1 MPLGCQSD
9 GPRTAPDARP
19 VASPGEQTLQLEA
32 AQAALGGGDYAQ
44 ALELFRE
51 ILASNPT
58 VAQAYMGI
66 GQIYERQGNLAEAE
80 PAFSRA
86 ARLEPRNFDAQIS
99 HGRVLTAMKRYLEAI
114 RAYHR
119 ALSINPESFEAN
131 LAMAQAY
138 LALDDSPG
146 ALVFAEKSVRLQPGS
161 GPARL
166 AYGKALLGS
175 GRAGEA
181 VEQLESANEL
191 MDTTP
196 DFLLALIR
204 AYGEQRRF
212 EEAANAA
219 RVLVRIAPSAG
230 AYERLGWS
238 EFRLG
243 RYQQSID
250 AYRDAVRIDPD
261 NWPALNGIGVNAL
274 NTWLL
279 SNRQDV
285 QAANEAREAFRRSLR
300 NNPNQPKVVRLL
312 TTYQI

>member
-1 MPLGCQSD
+1 
-9 GPRTAPDARP
+9 
-19 VASPGEQTLQLEA
+19 LQLEA
-32 AQAALGGGDYAQ
+32 AQAALSGGDYSQ

-51 ILASNPT
+51 ILAANPT
-58 VAQAYMGI
+58 VADAYLGI
-66 GQIYERQGNLAEAE
+66 GAIHERQGNLAEAE
-80 PAFSRA
+80 PAFARA

-99 HGRVLTAMKRYLEAI
+99 HGRVLAAMRRYLEAI

-119 ALSINPESFEAN
+119 ALSIDPESFEAN
-131 LAMAQAY
+131 LAMAQTY
-138 LALDDSPG
+138 LALDDPAG
-146 ALVFAEKSVRLQPGS
+146 ALTFAEKAARLQSGS
-161 GPARL
+161 GPARV
-166 AYGKALLGS
+166 AYGRALLGT
-175 GRAGEA
+175 GRAAEA
-181 VEQLESANEL
+181 IDQLETANEL
-191 MDTTP
+191 MDPTP
-196 DFLLALIR
+196 DLLMTLVK
-204 AYGEQRRF
+204 AYGEQKRF

-219 RVLVRIAPSAG
+219 RVLVQIAPSAS

-243 RYQQSID
+243 RYQPSMA

-274 NTWLL
+274 NTWLI

-312 TTYQI
+312 TTYQL